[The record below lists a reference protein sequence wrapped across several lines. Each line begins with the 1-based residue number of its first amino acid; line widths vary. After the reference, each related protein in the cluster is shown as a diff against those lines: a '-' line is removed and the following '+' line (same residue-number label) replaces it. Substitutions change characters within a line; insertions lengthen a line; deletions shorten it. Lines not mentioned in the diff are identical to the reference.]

1 LFALLAA
8 SGVFVSPAKAQSL
21 QDYFTNRL
29 TITSASGQLVQNNS
43 NATFEINEPRH
54 GGKVGGHSLW
64 ISWVAPTNG
73 VIRFKTE
80 TSGFDTLISAYR
92 FTTTNGSTFGDL
104 REVARADDSEGLGRE
119 SEVEF
124 GVITGERYEIAVD
137 GYQGATGN
145 VEFQWDFDEE
155 KDPPPQFLN
164 TLADRSVN
172 IGDAVS
178 LAFIVTNAGAGNL
191 KWYFNGNELAATS
204 TNLNIASF
212 SPTNAGRYKLR
223 VALGGGVQF
232 YSVPVEIQ
240 INTDGAPDTLAQ
252 PKILDAPDSPLIG
265 EAGRVASRPGPLSSG
280 VVRGYNGSQIFDTS
294 YALVDTNE
302 PVHCGVASSKSYWL
316 VYQPPTNGT
325 ITLDTLG
332 STYDTVMEAYTYNG
346 AITNYQSLISLDCA
360 NNSFLSNNASR
371 IVLPVA
377 KSRQYVI
384 VVAGVSGASGTAWL
398 NYSLNTNL
406 PPQPPTLT
414 GSPSAQSTVVG
425 STIVL
430 TAPVN
435 GALPMVFSW
444 TKNGVPLAGQNS
456 ASLLLTDL
464 TPDQAGDYAF
474 TVTND
479 MGSVTGTFT
488 LKVLVPPSLKLMPVP
503 TSLQLSF
510 PSLTGQTYTVE
521 ESENLLGGWVPWPGA
536 FVGNGLTNYFNV
548 PKAGGKFFRIR
559 TE

>member
-1 LFALLAA
+1 MVLA
-8 SGVFVSPAKAQSL
+8 GGLVSQPGHAQTL
-21 QDYFTNRL
+21 QDNFTNRL
-29 TITSASGQLVQNNS
+29 TLTSAAGQINQNN
-43 NATFEINEPRH
+43 ATATVEPNEPKH
-54 GGKVGGHSLW
+54 GGKIGGHSLW

-80 TSGFDTLISAYR
+80 TSGFDTLISAYQAN
-92 FTTTNGSTFGDL
+92 TTNNPSFGDL
-104 REVARADDSEGLGRE
+104 REVARADDSEGLERE

-137 GYQGATGN
+137 GYQGATGSI
-145 VEFQWDFDEE
+145 EFQWDFDAE

-172 IGDAVS
+172 IGDTVLLS
-178 LAFIVTNAGAGNL
+178 FNVTNANAGNF
-191 KWYFNGNELAATS
+191 KWFFNGNELGASS

-212 SPTNAGRYKLR
+212 SPTNVGRYKLR

-232 YSVPVEIQ
+232 YSVPVELQ

-252 PKILDAPDSPLIG
+252 PKFLDAPASPLVG
-265 EAGRVASRPGPLSSG
+265 SAGRPAARPGPLASG

-302 PVHCGVASSKSYWL
+302 PVHCNVASSKSYWL

-346 AITNYQSLISLDCA
+346 TITNYQSLIPLDCA
-360 NNSFLSNNASR
+360 NDSFISNTAAR
-371 IVLPVA
+371 VVLPVV
-377 KSRQYVI
+377 KTRQYVV
-384 VVAGVSGASGTAWL
+384 VVAGVNGAAGTAWL

-406 PPQPPTLT
+406 PPQPPSLT
-414 GSPSAQSTVVG
+414 GAPAPQSAVAGSTVA
-425 STIVL
+425 L
-430 TAPVN
+430 TAPVT
-435 GALPMVFSW
+435 GAPPMVFTW
-444 TKNGVPLAGQNS
+444 TKNGVPIAGQNS
-456 ASLLLTDL
+456 AVLLLSDL
-464 TPDQAGDYAF
+464 TPSQSGEYAF

-479 MGSVTGTFT
+479 LGSVTGTFS
-488 LKVLVPPSLKLMPVP
+488 LKVIAPPWLKLAPIP
-503 TSLQLSF
+503 TGLQLSF
-510 PSLTGQTYTVE
+510 PTQVGQTYTVE
-521 ESENLLGGWVPWPGA
+521 ETSDLLAAWWPWPGSL
-536 FVGNGLTNYFNV
+536 VGNGLTNAFNL
-548 PKAGGKFFRIR
+548 PLAGGKFYRIR